1 MFDVLDQLVGP
12 LTAHIS
18 ATLSQ
23 PISGSDDQRAHVET
37 KKAYLALLT
46 NIISAKLQGVFISP
60 SESPYSNHL
69 SSELTLFV
77 QGTTPHLTL

>member
-1 MFDVLDQLVGP
+1 MFDVLDELVGP
-12 LTAHIS
+12 LTTHIS

-46 NIISAKLQGVFISP
+46 SIVVARLQGVFIS
-60 SESPYSNHL
+60 
-69 SSELTLFV
+69 SSKWIMSSM
-77 QGTTPHLTL
+77 